1 MTKTTLRRTLLMG
14 AALLAAPVLAHAKP
28 LHAVGVTMGS
38 LGNPY
43 FVALTKGI
51 TDAANA
57 GGQQVR
63 VTAVSADYDLN
74 KQFNQID
81 NFIAAGVDMIVL
93 NAVDANAILPAIK
106 RAQAAGIVV
115 VAADVSAGGGGGPR
129 GHQQEPARP
138 QGAGGGVGGGG
149 GAGAGA
155 GPRRHG
161 GNRQRRRRQHVL
173 RLPRAK
179 ARRQGPRGDRERAA
193 GIGGDRPGEGLQ
205 GGAGELAGDQD
216 PVLGPGR
223 QGLARRRAV
232 GDAGLPDPL
241 PRPERAVRDPQA
253 IGSELAAKQQHRDN
267 IVITSVDGAPD
278 IVSALKSNGLIVAS
292 ASQDPYGM
300 GQLAVKVGKEIM
312 DGHPPAQKVT
322 LMQAK
327 LVTRDNV
334 NSYVGW
340 TNH

>member
-1 MTKTTLRRTLLMG
+1 MTKTTGHGSTWSFLRRTLMAG
-14 AALLAAPVLAHAKP
+14 AALLAAPVLAQAKP
-28 LHAVGVTMGS
+28 LEAVGVTMGS

-57 GGQQVR
+57 GGGGHVR
-63 VTAVSADYDLN
+63 VIAVSADYDLN
-74 KQFNQID
+74 KQFTQID
-81 NFIAAGVDMIVL
+81 NFIAAGVNLIVL
-93 NAVDANAILPAIK
+93 NAVDPNAILPAIK

-115 VAADVSAGGGGGPR
+115 VAADVSA
-129 GHQQEPARP
+129 
-138 QGAGGGVGGGG
+138 
-149 GAGAGA
+149 AGADA
-155 GPRRHG
+155 TVETD
-161 GNRQRRRRQHVL
+161 NT
-173 RLPRAK
+173 
-179 ARRQGPRGDRERAA
+179 AA
-193 GIGGDRPGEGLQ
+193 GNMSCAYLGRKLGGKGNVVIENGPQVSAVIDRVKGCK
-205 GGAGELAGDQD
+205 AALAGSPGIRILSSDQD
-216 PVLGPGR
+216 GKGSR
-223 QGLARRRAV
+223 DGGLAVMQGYLIRYP
-232 GDAGLPDPL
+232 DLNGLF
-241 PRPERAVRDPQA
+241 AINDPQA

-267 IVITSVDGAPD
+267 ILITSVDGAPD

-300 GQLAVKVGKEIM
+300 GQLAVKVGREIM

-340 TNH
+340 TSL